1 MNDKNLYRGKRV
13 DKVYD
18 GVWAF
23 NGGWVVG
30 DLIVSK
36 DKYYIHPRANAFQVD
51 GVLSRSVV
59 MHEVKKESVGQFTGL
74 KDKRGYPIF
83 EGDVVADFVNDKIL
97 SVGYV
102 QFKCGVF
109 GVEWTH
115 NKVNRRMVGVFGQR
129 HNLRRLDDDITDNI
143 EVIGNRF
150 EFPELLH
157 DL

>member
-1 MNDKNLYRGKRV
+1 MGRMGKGVKMNKEILFRGKRV
-13 DKVYD
+13 DN
-18 GVWAF
+18 GEWAL
-23 NGGWVVG
+23 G
-30 DLIVSK
+30 DLIASK
-36 DKYYIHPRANAFQVD
+36 NKYYIHPRANAFQVD

-97 SVGYV
+97 SVGDV

-115 NKVNRRMVGVFGQR
+115 NKANRRMVGVFGQR
-129 HNLRRLDDDITDNI
+129 HNLRRLDDDIMDDI

>member
-1 MNDKNLYRGKRV
+1 MNDDKNLYRGKRI

-18 GVWAF
+18 GV
-23 NGGWVVG
+23 WVVG

-36 DKYYIHPRANAFQVD
+36 DKYYIHLRANAFQVD
-51 GVLSRSVV
+51 GTLSRSVV

-74 KDKRGYPIF
+74 NDKRGCPIF
-83 EGDVVADFVNDKIL
+83 EGDVVATFVNDRIL
-97 SVGYV
+97 SVGDV

-109 GVEWTH
+109 GVEWTV
-115 NKVNRRMVGVFGQR
+115 NKVNRRMVGVFGQW
-129 HNLRRLDDDITDNI
+129 HNLRRLDDDIMDDI